1 MKNNI
6 LYHALLLVALTAF
19 LTIGY
24 TSQTLAQQ
32 TQQAQ
37 KDTSATK
44 VHYTGAFSK
53 SSSYIVVS
61 KKEFKLYVYASVN
74 GEKTLIAEYPVCIG
88 KNTGN
93 KQKKGDM
100 RTPESEEGK
109 PFKISQIQ
117 SAGYWKH
124 DFGDGRGSILA
135 YGKWFLR
142 LNTYK
147 WSGIGIHGSTNN
159 EDSVPGR
166 GSEGCIRLLD
176 KDIIHLKEN
185 YAWVGMPVIILPD

>member
-1 MKNNI
+1 MKI
-6 LYHALLLVALTAF
+6 LTAIMAMAVMI
-19 LTIGY
+19 LGCGPE
-24 TSQTLAQQ
+24 SA
-32 TQQAQ
+32 AQ
-37 KDTSATK
+37 KTDTDKAARK
-44 VHYTGAFSK
+44 VHYSGTFPK
-53 SSSYIVVS
+53 STSYIVIS
-61 KKEFKLYVYASVN
+61 KKEFKLYVYAKVR
-74 GEKTLIAEYPVCIG
+74 GEKTLIAEYPVCVG
-88 KNTGN
+88 KNPGN

-100 RTPESEEGK
+100 RTPESPEGK

-117 SAGYWKH
+117 PSGYWKH
-124 DFGDGRGSILA
+124 DFGDGRGSILS

-176 KDIIHLKEN
+176 QDIIHLKEN
-185 YAWVGMPVIILPD
+185 YAWVGMPVTILPD